1 MIVYRSRIMHPKSP
15 PLTIG
20 GTVLKES
27 DDLDILGVIFDS
39 EMTLRRILSRFP
51 EQILK
56 YLVSWGGPVEYS
68 IEYWEMLSWFLSC
81 QFWSTVLWCGA
92 RCRYTPKITEPCGS
106 GAWFLTAVVFECNI
120 AHRLSVA
127 VLCMMYTIR
136 CNPRHSL
143 YGALPLPC
151 VQARLTRGAL
161 VAHRH
166 AYICAS
172 SLQNLTV
179 SHDFYFPLSVSVER
193 SCWLCIRSCW
203 TGGF

>member
-1 MIVYRSRIMHPKSP
+1 MWFWDDFCDESFLGFQNRYSNTWYLEEALSSI
-15 PLTIG
+15 PLSIG
-20 GTVLKES
+20 RCFRGFCNASFGVLFCGVV
-27 DDLDILGVIFDS
+27 LDADIHLK
-39 EMTLRRILSRFP
+39 LRN
-51 EQILK
+51 
-56 YLVSWGGPVEYS
+56 PV
-68 IEYWEMLSWFLSC
+68 
-81 QFWSTVLWCGA
+81 V
-92 RCRYTPKITEPCGS
+92 S

-120 AHRLSVA
+120 AHRRFVA

-136 CNPRHSL
+136 CNPRYSL

-151 VQARLTRGAL
+151 VQARLIRGAL

-166 AYICAS
+166 TYICAS

-193 SCWLCIRSCW
+193 SCWLCIRCCW